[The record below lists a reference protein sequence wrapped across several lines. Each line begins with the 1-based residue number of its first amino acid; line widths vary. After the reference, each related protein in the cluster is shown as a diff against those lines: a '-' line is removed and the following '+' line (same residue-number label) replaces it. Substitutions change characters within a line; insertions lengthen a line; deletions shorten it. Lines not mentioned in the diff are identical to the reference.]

1 MCSSHNVKCSYP
13 LGFMCVCGV
22 RCSCVSKQ
30 RWFSEVSVPRYLR
43 YFHDWSSPGTM
54 KVPRRR
60 KRTKHVLKEL
70 TDGGRSFTPRVTPM
84 QHEKETK
91 KRVENELLTKPEK
104 RFCSTRCLYNT
115 FRQDGSHETEEDRKV
130 LGRGRTSGLA
140 LLRDRRRAGCS

>member
-1 MCSSHNVKCSYP
+1 MCPNNVGSPRCLSRVSEILPRLEQSRDDESSTKAETHRACFERDD
-13 LGFMCVCGV
+13 G
-22 RCSCVSKQ
+22 
-30 RWFSEVSVPRYLR
+30 RWKILHPKS
-43 YFHDWSSPGTM
+43 H
-54 KVPRRR
+54 
-60 KRTKHVLKEL
+60 
-70 TDGGRSFTPRVTPM
+70 PM

-104 RFCSTRCLYNT
+104 RLCSTRCLYNT